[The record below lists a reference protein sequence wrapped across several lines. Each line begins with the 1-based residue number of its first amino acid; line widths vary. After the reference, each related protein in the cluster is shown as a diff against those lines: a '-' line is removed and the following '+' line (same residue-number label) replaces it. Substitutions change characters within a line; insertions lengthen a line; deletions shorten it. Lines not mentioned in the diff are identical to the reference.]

1 MGPPVPRIYRF
12 ARFLYNNVFYDYRDL
27 LCPGYAFECR
37 SVRMCCF
44 GILQLC
50 DLEFICF
57 LYKVYDHLCARLW
70 FLRFFYAS
78 FYFLFSVL
86 LSLILF
92 IRSLFLVLYIWFFFG
107 WSWLIYLFIILFQF
121 LVKRMFFCFSLWS
134 LLVLSFYRC
143 VQVWNVVG
151 IFRLNFRG
159 SSAHGFFG
167 EKHCSC
173 FQSRWY
179 CSL

>member
-1 MGPPVPRIYRF
+1 MLHACTVDLLFERSSEARDHLCPVYVACQQAFGRAGWGEGKATFLFLSLSSLFFRPRKGKARYGMGPPVPRIYRF

-37 SVRMCCF
+37 SVRMFCF

-92 IRSLFLVLYIWFFFG
+92 IRSLFLVLYI
-107 WSWLIYLFIILFQF
+107 
-121 LVKRMFFCFSLWS
+121 
-134 LLVLSFYRC
+134 
-143 VQVWNVVG
+143 
-151 IFRLNFRG
+151 
-159 SSAHGFFG
+159 
-167 EKHCSC
+167 
-173 FQSRWY
+173 
-179 CSL
+179 

>member
-12 ARFLYNNVFYDYRDL
+12 ARGFCITMCFMIIGTFCVRV
-27 LCPGYAFECR
+27 YAFECR
-37 SVRMCCF
+37 SVRMFCF

-78 FYFLFSVL
+78 FYVLFSVL

-92 IRSLFLVLYIWFFFG
+92 ISSLFLVLYI
-107 WSWLIYLFIILFQF
+107 
-121 LVKRMFFCFSLWS
+121 
-134 LLVLSFYRC
+134 
-143 VQVWNVVG
+143 
-151 IFRLNFRG
+151 
-159 SSAHGFFG
+159 
-167 EKHCSC
+167 
-173 FQSRWY
+173 
-179 CSL
+179 

>member
-12 ARFLYNNVFYDYRDL
+12 ARFLYNNVFYDHRDL

-37 SVRMCCF
+37 SVRMFCF

-92 IRSLFLVLYIWFFFG
+92 IRSLFLVLYI
-107 WSWLIYLFIILFQF
+107 
-121 LVKRMFFCFSLWS
+121 
-134 LLVLSFYRC
+134 
-143 VQVWNVVG
+143 
-151 IFRLNFRG
+151 
-159 SSAHGFFG
+159 
-167 EKHCSC
+167 
-173 FQSRWY
+173 
-179 CSL
+179 

>member
-37 SVRMCCF
+37 SVRMFYF

-50 DLEFICF
+50 DFEFFCF
-57 LYKVYDHLCARLW
+57 LYKVYDHLCVRLW

-92 IRSLFLVLYIWFFFG
+92 IRSFFLVLYI
-107 WSWLIYLFIILFQF
+107 
-121 LVKRMFFCFSLWS
+121 
-134 LLVLSFYRC
+134 
-143 VQVWNVVG
+143 
-151 IFRLNFRG
+151 
-159 SSAHGFFG
+159 
-167 EKHCSC
+167 
-173 FQSRWY
+173 
-179 CSL
+179 